1 MRLTPA
7 TLSLLPLLGFVL
19 ACGDN
24 EAALT
29 IPPPPVAVAPVSII
43 DLTDEIE
50 ATGELTARFQAR
62 VAAEVSGRIEQ
73 ILVRDGGEVAA
84 GDVIM
89 LIDPER
95 HELELRSSR
104 AGLTDANAGLREA
117 QREAKRMRRLHGKSV
132 AAQSKLDGAE
142 TALLRARSAVEAA
155 QAKLG
160 VAERALREAS
170 VTAPFAGFLAEHLV
184 SAGEF
189 VQPGRELFELVAL
202 DPIEVEF
209 HLPEID
215 SSRVAI
221 GNQVI
226 VRVAPYPDRE
236 FTAEVVFISPKI
248 DPRTRTLRVKGAISN
263 KQGLLRPGL
272 FARASLGIAQ
282 LTDLTFVPEESV
294 LQRADGAV
302 IFEVKDGVAK
312 RRVVTI
318 GRHREG
324 MIQIVDGL
332 PPETIVVTRGHSA
345 LIDGMHISVRNL
357 DGSPTTP
364 AVANGT
370 AAAPH

>member
-7 TLSLLPLLGFVL
+7 TLILLPLLGFVL

-24 EAALT
+24 EAAPT
-29 IPPPPVAVAPVSII
+29 IPPRPVAVAPVSII

-345 LIDGMHISVRNL
+345 LIDGIHISVRNL